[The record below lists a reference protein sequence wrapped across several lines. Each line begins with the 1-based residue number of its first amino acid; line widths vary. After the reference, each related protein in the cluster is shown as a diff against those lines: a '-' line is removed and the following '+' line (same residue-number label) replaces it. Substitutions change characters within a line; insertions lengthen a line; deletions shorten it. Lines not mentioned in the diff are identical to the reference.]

1 MSAGID
7 RNRGGGDPDRTAEEA
22 RRRKLQV
29 GIVVGGLA
37 FVLVVVALVVT
48 VLIVSAGQ

>member
-7 RNRGGGDPDRTAEEA
+7 RNRGAGDPERSTEEV

-37 FVLVVVALVVT
+37 FVLVVVALIVT
-48 VLIVSAGQ
+48 VLIVSSGQ

>member
-7 RNRGGGDPDRTAEEA
+7 RNGGAGDPARSQDEA
-22 RRRKLQV
+22 RRRRLRV
-29 GIVVGGLA
+29 GIIVAGVA
-37 FVLVVVALVVT
+37 FVLVVVALFVT

>member
-7 RNRGGGDPDRTAEEA
+7 RNRGAGDPARSTEEA

-29 GIVVGGLA
+29 GIIVGGVA